1 MQITKNHCKSIIM
14 NVKVELNL
22 MITSKSGVRK
32 PEKREIEATINQY
45 NSWLTSSRD
54 KKSDFADICRRFF
67 PDAKEIKSISIKKIN

>member
-1 MQITKNHCKSIIM
+1 M

-22 MITSKSGVRK
+22 MVTSKSGVRK
-32 PEKREIEATINQY
+32 PEKREIEATIIQY

-54 KKSDFADICRRFF
+54 KKAEFADICRGFF